1 MKRTMILLTREI
13 LLTSD
18 QFLELF
24 NRVEEESEY
33 FSVERFKPGSS
44 GEAKLREFLRSKI
57 FGD

>member
-1 MKRTMILLTREI
+1 MILLTREI